1 MKTDETCP
9 FCSTPYLRTLAR
21 GQPLCRAG
29 MLTGSAPAP
38 PVTSSTEDWTP
49 SDSEIVPLTSAPASA
64 ALGEP
69 SGAFSGLRAVVAGA
83 TGGTGR
89 AIVARLAAEGVP
101 IRALVR
107 NAAAAVRPC
116 CSF

>member
-1 MKTDETCP
+1 
-9 FCSTPYLRTLAR
+9 
-21 GQPLCRAG
+21 
-29 MLTGSAPAP
+29 MLIRSAPGP
-38 PVTSSTEDWTP
+38 PVTSTTEDWTP

-69 SGAFSGLRAVVAGA
+69 TGAFSGLCAVVAGA

-107 NAAAAVRPC
+107 DAAAAARYG

>member
-1 MKTDETCP
+1 M
-9 FCSTPYLRTLAR
+9 YLPVLAR
-21 GQPLCRAG
+21 GQPLRRAC
-29 MLTGSAPAP
+29 MLTWHAHVPT
-38 PVTSSTEDWTP
+38 VTSTTEDMTP

-107 NAAAAVRPC
+107 DAAAAARPC
-116 CSF
+116 CSFLRLMFR